1 MDLILTVQY
10 FGLVMLSIK
19 LLHLFRIITFQQF
32 YTTYQTHKINIVEK
46 ILVIKIYII
55 LMLLALLPRMIQLFA
70 YNSLAIP
77 MI

>member
-19 LLHLFRIITFQQF
+19 LLHLFRITTFQQF
-32 YTTYQTHKINIVEK
+32 YITYQTHKINIVEK

-55 LMLLALLPRMIQLFA
+55 LMLSALLPRMIQLFA